1 MPGPAEDF
9 IVMPDIP
16 SITVSL
22 EPAQNALHSLLL
34 LIKAKETSG
43 LGDWI
48 IRTAA
53 ALTPEELE
61 MHALVMIGFHYAL
74 LPEQTWPSF
83 PAYIDH
89 LAACDPI
96 ALRDKMLET
105 YARFRP
111 LSGEEC
117 PEMRDE
123 PVAVDTEAMLASADA
138 YLSFL
143 RERFDKPHMDEE
155 REARAYTYV
164 IDPPAMQELIVTHL
178 RKMWTEHLAPEW
190 KRVEPML
197 QDAVR
202 AFGQVDFSAMS
213 RLEAARLIT
222 GQALKEEHWERTLEK
237 AGRVIFVPTAHIGP
251 YLSKFWAGDN
261 LWIMFGARL
270 PEGVQFDAPD
280 LSRAE
285 IIVRLNALAD
295 DNRLRILKL
304 IAEGGEQRSQDIMKR
319 LDLSQS
325 ATSRHLKQL
334 SATGYVIER
343 RCNGAKCYV
352 LDPERI
358 KDTLRAVEIFLMGS

>member
-16 SITVSL
+16 PITVSL
-22 EPAQNALHSLLL
+22 EPVQNALNSLLL
-34 LIKAKETSG
+34 LIKAEETSG
-43 LGDWI
+43 LGDWVVC
-48 IRTAA
+48 TAA

-74 LPEQTWPSF
+74 VPEQTLSSF

-96 ALRDKMLET
+96 ALRDKMLKT

-111 LSGEEC
+111 LRGEEC
-117 PEMRDE
+117 SEMYDE

-213 RLEAARLIT
+213 RVEAAHLIT
-222 GQALKEEHWERTLEK
+222 GQASKEEKWERLLEK
-237 AGRVIFVPTAHIGP
+237 AERVIFVPTAHIGP

-270 PEGVQFDAPD
+270 PAGVQFDAPD

-295 DNRLRILKL
+295 DHRLRILKL
-304 IAEGGEQRSQDIMKR
+304 IAERGEQRSQDIMKR

-334 SATGYVIER
+334 SAAGYLIER
-343 RCNGAKCYV
+343 RCNGAKCYE

-358 KDTLRAVEIFLMGS
+358 KDTLRAVEVFLMGS